1 MTPTEIILSIYR
13 NLIDKRSPQ
22 GIPVNLRAKAIVGT
36 VQDDPF
42 DCRVENEIKS
52 SLPKNFDVYHSGAL
66 TTPDLVIRDRKS
78 GLCVGL
84 EIKKTDSTTQW
95 GCLKKFD
102 HRLQQLP
109 AMWLYHDKDR
119 E

>member
-1 MTPTEIILSIYR
+1 M
-13 NLIDKRSPQ
+13 
-22 GIPVNLRAKAIVGT
+22 NLRAKAIVGT

-84 EIKKTDSTTQW
+84 EITNANCSYKLVMPYLLFAKQIAECVKSAL
-95 GCLKKFD
+95 G
-102 HRLQQLP
+102 QLDGKAATVP
-109 AMWLYHDKDR
+109 LSCVQLALF
-119 E
+119 